1 MGWAKITTMQG
12 SWRGTRSLR
21 NVNLQPFCN
30 ADGHTAW
37 SEAKRCAVLGP
48 NQSQYC
54 SQNKHLRAWRTCE
67 NKAHPLLTAAI
78 WSASTLKISG
88 LGAKPPRRNLDSRVF
103 FCLLL
108 GHAHLFTHLTAR
120 NIDFSKTKIWAIMAH
135 GWTTSWCHEIGHVT
149 KKIPPKFFASSI
161 FMPNLRHK

>member
-1 MGWAKITTMQG
+1 MLLRTLRRVHGWPLQCQDSLLTTQWTITTMQG
-12 SWRGTRSLR
+12 SWRGARSLR

-30 ADGHTAW
+30 AEGRTVW
-37 SEAKRCAVLGP
+37 SEAKHCAVLGT

-88 LGAKPPRRNLDSRVF
+88 LGANPLGENWIHARF
-103 FCLLL
+103 FVCYWVTLICSPTKLPEIL
-108 GHAHLFTHLTAR
+108 
-120 NIDFSKTKIWAIMAH
+120 IFSK
-135 GWTTSWCHEIGHVT
+135 
-149 KKIPPKFFASSI
+149 
-161 FMPNLRHK
+161 N

>member
-1 MGWAKITTMQG
+1 MTLKVDVQDLNSRTAISLPIEKNNDLKICRRIWGGPIHTMQG
-12 SWRGTRSLR
+12 RWRGTRSLR

-30 ADGHTAW
+30 ADGRTAW
-37 SEAKRCAVLGP
+37 SEAKHCAVLGP

-88 LGAKPPRRNLDSRVF
+88 LEAKPPRRKLDSRAV
-103 FCLLL
+103 
-108 GHAHLFTHLTAR
+108 LFV
-120 NIDFSKTKIWAIMAH
+120 
-135 GWTTSWCHEIGHVT
+135 C
-149 KKIPPKFFASSI
+149 
-161 FMPNLRHK
+161 